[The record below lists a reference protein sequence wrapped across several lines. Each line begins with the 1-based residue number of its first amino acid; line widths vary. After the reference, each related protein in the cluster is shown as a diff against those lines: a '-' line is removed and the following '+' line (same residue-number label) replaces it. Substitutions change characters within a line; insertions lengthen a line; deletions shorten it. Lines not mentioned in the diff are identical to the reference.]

1 MLLLAPC
8 GRGHSARRG
17 AVSSG
22 RGQPTRAGTGIL
34 SPYASMAPAGGK
46 VSPTASNAPISARA
60 PSPRPLERK
69 RGRRTRQREAPL
81 LRGRLDDERRLT
93 GGTHLGARRLRHPWY
108 DSGMTQK
115 IAVSLPD
122 EQVVS
127 IRRAVEQGRAPSVSG
142 FISAAVA
149 RVQRED
155 DLAQLLDD
163 LDRELGPVDDADLAW
178 ADKALGLA

>member
-1 MLLLAPC
+1 M
-8 GRGHSARRG
+8 
-17 AVSSG
+17 
-22 RGQPTRAGTGIL
+22 GTGFL
-34 SPYASMAPAGGK
+34 
-46 VSPTASNAPISARA
+46 SPTASNAPGRNDTSPSAQD
-60 PSPRPLERK
+60 LC
-69 RGRRTRQREAPL
+69 T
-81 LRGRLDDERRLT
+81 
-93 GGTHLGARRLRHPWY
+93 PWY

-127 IRRAVEQGRAPSVSG
+127 IRRAVAQGRAPSVSG

-149 RVQRED
+149 RAQRED
-155 DLAQLLDD
+155 NLAQLLDD

>member
-1 MLLLAPC
+1 
-8 GRGHSARRG
+8 
-17 AVSSG
+17 
-22 RGQPTRAGTGIL
+22 
-34 SPYASMAPAGGK
+34 MAPTGGK
-46 VSPTASNAPISARA
+46 VSPTASNAPVSVRAHLFLDRQDASTTEPPPAREPLTPRAARRRAA
-60 PSPRPLERK
+60 PHQGRTPR
-69 RGRRTRQREAPL
+69 REA
-81 LRGRLDDERRLT
+81 T
-93 GGTHLGARRLRHPWY
+93 AHPWY
-108 DSGMTQK
+108 DPGMTQK

-122 EQVVS
+122 EQVIS

-155 DLAQLLDD
+155 NLAQLLDD

>member
-1 MLLLAPC
+1 M
-8 GRGHSARRG
+8 
-17 AVSSG
+17 
-22 RGQPTRAGTGIL
+22 
-34 SPYASMAPAGGK
+34 
-46 VSPTASNAPISARA
+46 SPTASNAPITTRGRLLLDR
-60 PSPRPLERK
+60 PGRRRGRPRPRSDVSS
-69 RGRRTRQREAPL
+69 RW
-81 LRGRLDDERRLT
+81 RLDDERRLT
-93 GGTHLGARRLRHPWY
+93 GCTHLGSGRLRHPWY

-127 IRRAVEQGRAPSVSG
+127 IRRAVAQGRAASVSG

-149 RVQRED
+149 RAQRED
-155 DLAQLLDD
+155 NLAQLLDD

>member
-1 MLLLAPC
+1 
-8 GRGHSARRG
+8 
-17 AVSSG
+17 
-22 RGQPTRAGTGIL
+22 
-34 SPYASMAPAGGK
+34 MAPAGGK
-46 VSPTASNAPISARA
+46 VSPAASNAPISARVPQSSTDQDADATDPRRREA
-60 PSPRPLERK
+60 PSPS
-69 RGRRTRQREAPL
+69 
-81 LRGRLDDERRLT
+81 LRGRFDDERRLT
-93 GGTHLGARRLRHPWY
+93 GGTHLGTGRLGHPWY